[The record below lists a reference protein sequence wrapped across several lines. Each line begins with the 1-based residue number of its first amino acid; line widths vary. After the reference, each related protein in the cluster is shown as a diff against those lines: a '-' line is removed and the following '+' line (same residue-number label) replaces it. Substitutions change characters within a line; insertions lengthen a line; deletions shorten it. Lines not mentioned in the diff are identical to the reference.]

1 MGKNKQFRDPTIQ
14 RGGEGQL
21 SKIQCKCDPGMW
33 EPMIACEREGEREGE
48 AKTRARSQDKEMKA
62 EEQNDKRTMGDNS
75 RDIAQPD
82 PHV

>member
-1 MGKNKQFRDPTIQ
+1 
-14 RGGEGQL
+14 
-21 SKIQCKCDPGMW
+21 MW
-33 EPMIACEREGEREGE
+33 EPMIACEREREREGE